1 MPHLNSSARPFR
13 RNRGLILAGL
23 PAVLAISLV
32 GSAPAQSGPPGHD
45 SPHHGPRPA
54 MRSLGPVSPEI
65 LRDSIGVT
73 GAKLDQYTKK
83 YQSYMASTKPAR
95 DSLRN
100 ELASARSAYQKGDTT
115 ALRNKRPEIRK
126 QAQALRDRDRK
137 FEEGLKDI
145 LSSDQQK
152 RYASWKESQMKL
164 AQARMHDWRK
174 EHGHNHGPAPYGRD
188 STTTR
193 SDTSRS

>member
-1 MPHLNSSARPFR
+1 MPHLNSPARPFR
-13 RNRGLILAGL
+13 RNRGLMLAGL

-32 GSAPAQSGPPGHD
+32 GSSFAQSGPPGHEG
-45 SPHHGPRPA
+45 PHNGPRPA

-115 ALRNKRPEIRK
+115 AFRNKRPEIRK
-126 QAQALRDRDRK
+126 QAQALRDRDKK

-152 RYASWKESQMKL
+152 RYASWRESQMKL

-174 EHGHNHGPAPYGRD
+174 EHGHNHGAAPYGRD

-193 SDTSRS
+193 SDSARS